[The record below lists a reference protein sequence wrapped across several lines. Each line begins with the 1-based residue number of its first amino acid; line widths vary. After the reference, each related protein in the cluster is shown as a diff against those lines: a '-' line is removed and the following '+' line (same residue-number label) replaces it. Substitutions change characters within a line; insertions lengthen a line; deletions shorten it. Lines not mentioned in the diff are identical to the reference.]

1 MESETSLLR
10 SESIG
15 PGADAVSDEV
25 SSPAAS
31 APDAAYLESV
41 RDEGSFVMPGLSAAD
56 LLTWFG

>member
-1 MESETSLLR
+1 MESDTLLR

-15 PGADAVSDEV
+15 PGVDAASDEV

-31 APDAAYLESV
+31 TPDAAYPESG
-41 RDEGSFVMPGLSAAD
+41 RDEGSFVMPGISASD